1 MNVILHKNIFI
12 FLNIYCYLNNR
23 LFSNNQNTNGAII
36 LWMVGKFEIKI
47 KTSGIVL
54 E

>member
-1 MNVILHKNIFI
+1 MLYFI
-12 FLNIYCYLNNR
+12 KKCKFFLNIYRYLNNR

-36 LWMVGKFEIKI
+36 LWMVGELEIKI